1 MIVPAKDSLDLG
13 IIVSDIKASL
23 DFYQNI
29 LGLEFVGITPVWF
42 GTMHRLRF
50 GTSDFKLI
58 DPKTVPPRGT
68 MGLENQ
74 LGFRY
79 VTFVIK
85 NISQVCS
92 KLKDKGVEFGSERIP
107 RSLLRGKRANDEL
120 LFPKNRRFSAACCGE
135 LQFALPETD
144 IRPGVRIAM
153 VKDPDGNIVE
163 FVERS

>member
-1 MIVPAKDSLDLG
+1 MMKPAKDSLDLG
-13 IIVSDIKASL
+13 IVVSDIKASL
-23 DFYQNI
+23 NFYQNI

-58 DPKTVPPRGT
+58 EPKSVPPQGLI
-68 MGLENQ
+68 GLESQ

-79 VTFVIK
+79 VTFGVK
-85 NISQVCS
+85 NISELCAE
-92 KLKDKGVEFGSERIP
+92 LKGKGIE
-107 RSLLRGKRANDEL
+107 
-120 LFPKNRRFSAACCGE
+120 
-135 LQFALPETD
+135 FALQEKEF
-144 IRPGVRIAM
+144 RPGVRVAM

>member
-1 MIVPAKDSLDLG
+1 MMKPAKGSLDLG
-13 IIVSDIKASL
+13 VIVSDIKASL
-23 DFYQNI
+23 NFYQNI

-58 DPKTVPPRGT
+58 EPKSVPPRGII
-68 MGLENQ
+68 GLENQ

-79 VTFVIK
+79 VTFVIENLSQLCSELK
-85 NISQVCS
+85 N
-92 KLKDKGVEFGSERIP
+92 KGIEFT
-107 RSLLRGKRANDEL
+107 
-120 LFPKNRRFSAACCGE
+120 
-135 LQFALPETD
+135 LPETEV
-144 IRPGVRIAM
+144 RPGMRIAM

>member
-1 MIVPAKDSLDLG
+1 MMKAAKDSLDLG
-13 IIVSDIKASL
+13 ILVSDIKASL
-23 DFYQNI
+23 NFYQNI

-58 DPKTVPPRGT
+58 EPKTVPPKGAV
-68 MGLENQ
+68 GLEKQ

-85 NISQVCS
+85 NLTELCAE
-92 KLKDKGVEFGSERIP
+92 LKGKGIEFP
-107 RSLLRGKRANDEL
+107 
-120 LFPKNRRFSAACCGE
+120 
-135 LQFALPETD
+135 LPETEV
-144 IRPGVRIAM
+144 RPGVRIAM

>member
-1 MIVPAKDSLDLG
+1 MMKPAKNSLDLG
-13 IIVSDIKASL
+13 IVVSDIKTSFE
-23 DFYQNI
+23 FYRDL
-29 LGLEFVGITPVWF
+29 LGLEYMGETPVWF

-58 DPKTVPPRGT
+58 QPNTIPPKGPI
-68 MGLENQ
+68 GLESQ

-79 VTFVIK
+79 VTFVI
-85 NISQVCS
+85 Q
-92 KLKDKGVEFGSERIP
+92 D
-107 RSLLRGKRANDEL
+107 LRGVCK
-120 LFPKNRRFSAACCGE
+120 E
-135 LQFALPETD
+135 LQSKGIEFFLPEKE

>member
-1 MIVPAKDSLDLG
+1 MMNPAKDSLDLG
-13 IIVSDIKASL
+13 IVVSDIKASL
-23 DFYQNI
+23 NFYQNI
-29 LGLEFVGITPVWF
+29 LGLEFVGITPVQF

-58 DPKTVPPRGT
+58 EPKTVPPQGAI
-68 MGLENQ
+68 GLEKQ

-79 VTFVIK
+79 VTFVVK
-85 NISQVCS
+85 NLSQLCAE
-92 KLKDKGVEFGSERIP
+92 LKGKGIEFAIPER
-107 RSLLRGKRANDEL
+107 E
-120 LFPKNRRFSAACCGE
+120 
-135 LQFALPETD
+135 

>member
-1 MIVPAKDSLDLG
+1 MMKPAKDSLDLG
-13 IIVSDIKASL
+13 IVVSDIKASL
-23 DFYQNI
+23 NFYQNI

-58 DPKTVPPRGT
+58 EPKTVPPPGAI
-68 MGLENQ
+68 GLEKQ

-79 VTFVIK
+79 LTFVIK
-85 NISQVCS
+85 NLSELCAE
-92 KLKDKGVEFGSERIP
+92 LKGKGIE
-107 RSLLRGKRANDEL
+107 
-120 LFPKNRRFSAACCGE
+120 
-135 LQFALPETD
+135 FALPEKEV
-144 IRPGVRIAM
+144 RPGVRVAM

>member
-1 MIVPAKDSLDLG
+1 MMKAAKDSLDLG
-13 IIVSDIKASL
+13 ILVSDIKASL
-23 DFYQNI
+23 NFYQNI

-58 DPKTVPPRGT
+58 DPKTVPPKGVI
-68 MGLENQ
+68 GLEKQ

-85 NISQVCS
+85 NLTELCAE
-92 KLKDKGVEFGSERIP
+92 LKGKGIEFT
-107 RSLLRGKRANDEL
+107 
-120 LFPKNRRFSAACCGE
+120 
-135 LQFALPETD
+135 LPETQV
-144 IRPGVRIAM
+144 RPGVRVAM